1 MIRRLL
7 IHSFL
12 LLTTIGAVASPVPRY
27 GYKIEDVMPHN
38 ISAYTQG
45 FFFHEGHFYES
56 TGQYGSSMIAKV
68 DMVTGKVLQSNALE
82 RKYFGEGACIHNGF
96 IYQITWTERTC
107 FVYDAKT
114 FQLLGTRRYNREG
127 WGLTTNG
134 KELIMSDGSSTLYFL
149 DPETLL
155 DKSSVKV
162 TLDGREVNYLNELE
176 YIDGEVWANIYTSEE
191 IVRIDPATGKVTG
204 VIDLKGILP
213 VSLRR
218 RDTDVLNGIAYDPGT
233 KSIWITGKN
242 WPRVYK
248 IAIEKH

>member
-1 MIRRLL
+1 
-7 IHSFL
+7 
-12 LLTTIGAVASPVPRY
+12 
-27 GYKIEDVMPHN
+27 
-38 ISAYTQG
+38 
-45 FFFHEGHFYES
+45 
-56 TGQYGSSMIAKV
+56 
-68 DMVTGKVLQSNALE
+68 
-82 RKYFGEGACIHNGF
+82 
-96 IYQITWTERTC
+96 
-107 FVYDAKT
+107 
-114 FQLLGTRRYNREG
+114 
-127 WGLTTNG
+127 
-134 KELIMSDGSSTLYFL
+134 MSDGSSTLYFL

-204 VIDLKGILP
+204 VIELKGILP

-218 RDTDVLNGIAYDPGT
+218 RVTDVLNGSAYDPGT